1 MAFGF
6 FKKTQAA
13 DIIFKNGNIYTH
25 DPDFPWAEAVACT
38 DGKITAVGDFDA
50 MNNMTGKNTEVID
63 LGGKYMFP
71 GFIDIHRSPV
81 MKVFEG
87 KYLDLAGC

>member
-50 MNNMTGKNTEVID
+50 MNNMTERTPKSSTWAASICSRDSSTYTEA
-63 LGGKYMFP
+63 L
-71 GFIDIHRSPV
+71 S
-81 MKVFEG
+81 
-87 KYLDLAGC
+87 